1 MRHPFTPKRLACAL
15 LTLSS
20 ASLLHAAEPKTTLDA
35 TPDLARNVIL
45 IIGDGMD
52 SHQITSARSY
62 LVGSKADML
71 LDTMPVRS
79 AVQVLTVDEN
89 NPERPVYV
97 ADSANSATAIA
108 SGQVTS
114 RGRIGTTAGTDQDIT
129 NIVELAQAQG
139 FSAGIVSTANI
150 TDATPASFVAH
161 TASRGCE
168 NPNIMRSN
176 EASFYPPKPDC
187 DADRKPTGAGS
198 IAQQIVEGE
207 IDIILG
213 GGLQHLATTAEGS
226 ESSAVAEDGAAEG
239 TGLITLAQ
247 NNGFDVVLDAD
258 QLDELD
264 ATKKI
269 IGVFTDST
277 MPTRWQGSEGRIA
290 EKVETSL
297 LNKVYVMLGSAT
309 LPEPM
314 SCEANPEYA
323 NTPSLKKMTSAAIKH
338 LDTRSQ
344 DGKGFFLMV
353 ESASIDKQSHKRNPC
368 GSIGELEQLNEA
380 LSEALSY
387 ADEHPNTLV
396 LVTADHGQAAQIIPD
411 ESLFVKVGIP
421 AYTPGYVARLKT
433 PEGSILAINY
443 ATTVFPAEEHT
454 GTDVPLY
461 ANDVGLGVVP
471 PRTTQPKLFNL
482 MADHLKL
489 DYSQTTE

>member
-1 MRHPFTPKRLACAL
+1 MRHLFTPKRLACAL

-20 ASLLHAAEPKTTLDA
+20 ASLLHAAELNTAKPVIA
-35 TPDLARNVIL
+35 AQARNVIL

-52 SHQITSARSY
+52 SHQISSARSY
-62 LVGSKADML
+62 LVGSRADML
-71 LDTMPVRS
+71 LDTLPVRS
-79 AVQVLTVDEN
+79 AVQVLTVDEH

-97 ADSANSATAIA
+97 ADSANSATSMA
-108 SGQVTS
+108 SGEITS
-114 RGRIGTTAGTDQDIT
+114 RGRIGTSAGSDRDIT

-139 FSAGIVSTANI
+139 FAAGIVTTANI

-198 IAQQIVEGE
+198 IAQQIVEGS

-213 GGLQHLATTAEGS
+213 GGYQHLAATAEGT
-226 ESSAVAEDGAAEG
+226 ETTTVAEDGTAEG

-247 NNGFDVVLDAD
+247 NNDFDVVLDVEKLND
-258 QLDELD
+258 LDPN
-264 ATKKI
+264 KKI

-277 MPTRWQGSEGRIA
+277 MPTRWQGTDGRIA

-323 NTPSLKKMTSAAIKH
+323 DTPSLQSMTAAAIKH
-338 LDTRSQ
+338 LDSRKG
-344 DGKGFFLMV
+344 DKGFFLMV

-380 LSEALSY
+380 LKIALDY
-387 ADEHPNTLV
+387 AAKTPNTLI

-454 GTDVPLY
+454 GTDVPLF
-461 ANDVGLGVVP
+461 ANEVGLGLVP
-471 PRTTQPKLFNL
+471 PRITQPKLFNL
-482 MADHLKL
+482 MADYLQL
-489 DYSQTTE
+489 DYPKAGH

>member
-1 MRHPFTPKRLACAL
+1 MQHPFTPKRIACAL
-15 LTLSS
+15 LALSS
-20 ASLLHAAEPKTTLDA
+20 TSFLHAAEPEATLA
-35 TPDLARNVIL
+35 PQPTQARNVIL

-52 SHQITSARSY
+52 SHQISSARSY

-71 LDTMPVRS
+71 LDTLPVRS
-79 AVQVLTVDEN
+79 AVQVLTADEQ

-97 ADSANSATAIA
+97 ADSANSATSMA
-108 SGQVTS
+108 SGQITS
-114 RGRIGTTAGTDQDIT
+114 RGRIGTSAGSDQDIT

-139 FSAGIVSTANI
+139 FSAGIVTTANI

-187 DADRKPTGAGS
+187 DADRKPSGAGS

-226 ESSAVAEDGAAEG
+226 ESSEVEEDGSAEG

-247 NNGFDVVLDAD
+247 NNNFDVLLDSE

-264 ATKKI
+264 TTKKI

-277 MPTRWQGSEGRIA
+277 MPTRWQGSDGRIA
-290 EKVETSL
+290 EKVDTSL
-297 LNKVYVMLGSAT
+297 LNKIYVMLGSAT
-309 LPEPM
+309 LPDPM

-323 NTPSLKKMTSAAIKH
+323 DTPSLQKMTSAAIKH
-338 LDTRSQ
+338 LDKRSQ

-380 LSEALSY
+380 LETALSY
-387 ADEHPNTLV
+387 ADKNPNTLV

-461 ANDVGLGVVP
+461 ANEVGRGLVP
-471 PRTTQPKLFNL
+471 PRITQPKLFNL
-482 MADHLKL
+482 MAEHLQL
-489 DYSQTTE
+489 DYPQAKD

>member
-1 MRHPFTPKRLACAL
+1 MRHLFTPKRLACVL

-20 ASLLHAAEPKTTLDA
+20 ASLLHAAETNTTELTAA
-35 TPDLARNVIL
+35 TQARNVIL

-52 SHQITSARSY
+52 THQISSARSY
-62 LVGSKADML
+62 LVGSQADML

-79 AVQVLTVDEN
+79 AVQVLTVDEH

-97 ADSANSATAIA
+97 ADSANSATSMA

-114 RGRIGTTAGTDQDIT
+114 RGRIGTTAGSDQDIT

-139 FSAGIVSTANI
+139 FAAGIVTTANI

-161 TASRGCE
+161 AASRGCE

-176 EASFYPPKPDC
+176 ETSFYPPKPDC
-187 DADRKPTGAGS
+187 EADRKPSGAGS
-198 IAQQIVEGE
+198 IAQQIVEGD

-213 GGLQHLATTAEGS
+213 GGYQHLATTAEGS
-226 ESSAVAEDGAAEG
+226 ETSSVAEDGTAEG
-239 TGLITLAQ
+239 TGLITLAH
-247 NNGFDVVLDAD
+247 NNGFDVVLDAE
-258 QLDELD
+258 QLGELD
-264 ATKKI
+264 PNKKI

-277 MPTRWQGSEGRIA
+277 MPTRWQGSDGRIA

-297 LNKVYVMLGSAT
+297 LNKIYVMLGSAT

-314 SCEANPEYA
+314 SCEANPEYTD
-323 NTPSLKKMTSAAIKH
+323 TPSLQSMTAAAIKH
-338 LDTRSQ
+338 LDSRP
-344 DGKGFFLMV
+344 DDKGFFLMV

-380 LSEALSY
+380 LATALDY
-387 ADEHPNTLV
+387 ASKTPNTLV

-421 AYTPGYVARLKT
+421 AYTPGYIARLNT

-461 ANDVGLGVVP
+461 ANDVGLGLVP
-471 PRTTQPKLFNL
+471 PRITQPKLFNL
-482 MADHLKL
+482 MADFLAL
-489 DYSQTTE
+489 DYPKTAE